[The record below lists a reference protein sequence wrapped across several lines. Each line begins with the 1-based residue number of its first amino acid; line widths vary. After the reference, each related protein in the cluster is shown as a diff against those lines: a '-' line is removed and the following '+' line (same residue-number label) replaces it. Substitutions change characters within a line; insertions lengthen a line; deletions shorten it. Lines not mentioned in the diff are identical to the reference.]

1 MKLNVC
7 ACVFLWMNKMS
18 MGENNNNNKWQQQQK
33 VFCNDIV
40 LKEND
45 SEIR

>member
-7 ACVFLWMNKMS
+7 ACVFLWMNKMT
-18 MGENNNNNKWQQQQK
+18 MGENNNKWQQQQK